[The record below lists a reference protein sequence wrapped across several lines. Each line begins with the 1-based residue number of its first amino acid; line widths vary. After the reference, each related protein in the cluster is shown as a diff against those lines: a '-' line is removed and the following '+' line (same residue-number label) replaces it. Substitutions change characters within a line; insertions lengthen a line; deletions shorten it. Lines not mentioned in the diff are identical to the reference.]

1 MMQAMKHVGKLSY
14 NSKDNIGRGAYGSVF
29 KGFFEGTKP
38 VAIKRM
44 MRTMLTSSYDESFK
58 KEAEITL
65 KVSDH
70 PNIIRY
76 FCYEMDN
83 DYL

>member
-14 NSKDNIGRGAYGSVF
+14 NSKDNIGRGAYGSVY
-29 KGFFEGTKP
+29 KGFFEGTKS
-38 VAIKRM
+38 VAIKQMQRN
-44 MRTMLTSSYDESFK
+44 RSDDASIK

-65 KVSDH
+65 NVSDH

-76 FCYEMDN
+76 FCYEMDDN
-83 DYL
+83 FS